1 MDGGG
6 AAGADALARGLS
18 ATDGGPGRSG
28 GDRGFDTSEVFEA
41 EAMLSGTGAGAEG
54 GIIVPW
60 PILFRHRIH
69 RRLADSERYQWWVL
83 WTVLAGLLSV
93 NITFTV
99 FVVALPEVA
108 RQLHTSVSTLTWTST
123 GPLLAFGVAAPILGK
138 LGDLRGYRKLYLW
151 GLSGAVVSVVLTAS
165 APTAGVLI
173 AARLFDGVQGA
184 ATGAASM
191 ALVLQAFSHGD
202 RVKAMGWWALVGA
215 GGPVLGVTI
224 GAPVIQYLGWRALF
238 WGELP
243 LMAIAAVLAVIVL
256 PSGDGPA
263 APARGDR
270 PRSGWGQL
278 DWIGSLTLSGSVTAG
293 LLALNLAPS
302 WGFTAPATLGIFTAC
317 AVFGV
322 VFVVHERRAPAPLI
336 PLRYFRMRNFVFPLG
351 ARTFVNFSYMGG
363 FFLFPILMERVYG
376 YSETKAGLVSTAR
389 PLMFS
394 IVAPIAGYAA
404 VKVGERLST
413 VAGGL
418 ALLASML
425 VFTQLGAQPS
435 LVVIVVALAL
445 SGVGNGLSTPA
456 TAASAANEVAPD
468 ELGVMSAAQQLIT
481 QIGIVAGIQ
490 VMVTVQASGH
500 GGVGSLA
507 SFHRA
512 YAVGALGALLAAGF
526 ALFMRDT
533 PGHGRGRASPEGP
546 PADQARPGDG
556 GYSVMAMMREAIS
569 AAVGSGAIDWSAI
582 SLAMSPSTL
591 ILPDMNACIPAWGLP
606 STRMA
611 LATS

>member
-1 MDGGG
+1 MSPR
-6 AAGADALARGLS
+6 RGP
-18 ATDGGPGRSG
+18 DRSG
-28 GDRGFDTSEVFEA
+28 DDQGFDANEVLSA

-54 GIIVPW
+54 GIVVPW

-69 RRLADSERYQWWVL
+69 HRVTRSDRYQWWVL

-99 FVVALPEVA
+99 FVVALPQVA

-123 GPLLAFGVAAPILGK
+123 GPLLAFGVAAPVLGK

-151 GLSGAVVSVVLTAS
+151 GLSGAAISVVLTAS

-191 ALVLQAFSHGD
+191 ALVLQAFSHED

-224 GAPVIQYLGWRALF
+224 GAPIIQYFGWRALF

-243 LMAIAAVLAVIVL
+243 LMAIAAVLAVVVL
-256 PSGDGPA
+256 PSRDRPVEEAAGPA
-263 APARGDR
+263 SVADGEPADPGNAPPESEGTDH
-270 PRSGWGQL
+270 PSPWSQL
-278 DWIGSLTLSGSVTAG
+278 DWTGSWTLAVSVTAF
-293 LLALNLAPS
+293 LLALNEAPT
-302 WGFTAPATLGIFTAC
+302 WGFTAPTTLG
-317 AVFGV
+317 VFGLSTAAGTY
-322 VFVVHERRAPAPLI
+322 FVLHERRAPHPLI

-351 ARTFVNFSYMGG
+351 ARAFTNFSYMGG
-363 FFLFPILMERVYG
+363 FFLFPILMEGIYG
-376 YSETKAGLVSTAR
+376 YSETRAGLVSTAR

-394 IVAPIAGYAA
+394 LIAPVAGYAA
-404 VKVGERLST
+404 VKVGERSL
-413 VAGGL
+413 VVVGAL
-418 ALLASML
+418 ALTVSML
-425 VFTQLGAQPS
+425 VFTGLGVQPS
-435 LVVIVVALAL
+435 LVVILVALAL
-445 SGVGNGLSTPA
+445 SGVGNGLSTPS
-456 TAASAANEVAPD
+456 TVSSASNEVAPD

-512 YAVGALGALLAAGF
+512 YAVGAVVAVLAGVCG
-526 ALFMRDT
+526 LFMRNT
-533 PGHGRGRASPEGP
+533 PRPARNRKATDLP
-546 PADQARPGDG
+546 PA
-556 GYSVMAMMREAIS
+556 
-569 AAVGSGAIDWSAI
+569 
-582 SLAMSPSTL
+582 
-591 ILPDMNACIPAWGLP
+591 
-606 STRMA
+606 
-611 LATS
+611 

>member
-1 MDGGG
+1 M
-6 AAGADALARGLS
+6 APVR
-18 ATDGGPGRSG
+18 GPGQSG
-28 GDRGFDTSEVFEA
+28 GDRAFDTSDVIDA
-41 EAMLSGTGAGAEG
+41 EAKLRGTGAGADG
-54 GIIVPW
+54 GIVVPW
-60 PILFRHRIH
+60 PNLFRHRIH
-69 RRLADSERYQWWVL
+69 HRLSRSDRYQWWVL

-99 FVVALPEVA
+99 FVVALPQVA
-108 RQLHTSVSTLTWTST
+108 TELHTSVSTLTWTST

-138 LGDLRGYRKLYLW
+138 LGDLRGYRRLYLW
-151 GLSGAVVSVVLTAS
+151 GLSGAAVSVVLTAS

-191 ALVLQAFSHGD
+191 ALVLQVFSHQD

-224 GAPVIQYLGWRALF
+224 GAPIIQYFGWRALF

-256 PSGDGPA
+256 PSSDRQGAPVTGPTGADGELRTGPDDPGEPAPEAGPA
-263 APARGDR
+263 KPSSPWR
-270 PRSGWGQL
+270 QL
-278 DWIGSLTLSGSVTAG
+278 DWKGSLTLSGSVTAG
-293 LLALNLAPS
+293 LLALNVAPS
-302 WGFTAPATLGIFTAC
+302 WGFTAPATLAIFALS
-317 AVFGV
+317 VVSGV
-322 VFVVHERRAPAPLI
+322 VFVVHERHAPQPLI

-376 YSETKAGLVSTAR
+376 YSETRAGLVSTAR

-413 VAGGL
+413 VAGAV
-418 ALLASML
+418 ALLVSML

-435 LVVIVVALAL
+435 LVVILVALAM
-445 SGVGNGLSTPA
+445 SGVGNGLSTPS
-456 TAASAANEVAPD
+456 TAASASNEVAAD

-490 VMVTVQASGH
+490 VMVTVQASGS

-512 YAVGALGALLAAGF
+512 YAVVAVGAVLAGLCAV
-526 ALFMRDT
+526 FMRNT
-533 PGHGRGRASPEGP
+533 PGHGRQPAGAP
-546 PADQARPGDG
+546 PPG
-556 GYSVMAMMREAIS
+556 A
-569 AAVGSGAIDWSAI
+569 
-582 SLAMSPSTL
+582 
-591 ILPDMNACIPAWGLP
+591 
-606 STRMA
+606 
-611 LATS
+611 